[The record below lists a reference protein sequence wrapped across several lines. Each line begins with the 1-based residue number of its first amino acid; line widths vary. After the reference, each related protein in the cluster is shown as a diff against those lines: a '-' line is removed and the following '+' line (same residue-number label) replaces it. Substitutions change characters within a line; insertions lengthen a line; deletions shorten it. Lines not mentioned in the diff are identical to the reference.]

1 MSSIDGRSVLTLLQ
15 RFEVNA
21 TLFAPSLSALQDRN
35 YHPDLTDEEIDLE
48 EMKLGQRSQ
57 S

>member
-1 MSSIDGRSVLTLLQ
+1 MNV
-15 RFEVNA
+15 
-21 TLFAPSLSALQDRN
+21 TLFALTLSALQDRN
-35 YHPDLTDEEIDLE
+35 YHPDLTDEEIDIE